1 MSKSLEK
8 NGIGSDKST
17 PIEAA
22 APAANDVLLTPTPQ
36 KTESSNAVKRSWWVW
51 AGLAVIACGA
61 AGLWYFQPFTTKPV
75 VVAVETVTASPITR
89 VLAVNGRIAAMHS
102 VDVRA
107 SVSGT
112 LASLPIVEGAAV
124 RLGDVLARISPAAQE
139 AVVRQSRA
147 SLDAGRVIETLANAN
162 YKRLAALK
170 GVVTRTAIE
179 TAASNASS
187 ASEDVR
193 RLAALFDQAEIQL
206 AKFTVLSPLSGTI
219 LSINGET
226 GQLVDPATA
235 LVTIA
240 DLVQLVVE
248 TDVDEAY
255 STQIKDR
262 MPAVLKLVGEEK
274 TRNGKVSLIAR
285 KVNAATGGLA
295 VQIAF
300 DEPVSAPVG
309 LTVTMNIVVDQQD
322 DALSVPRAAI
332 INDTAGSTVFIVETG
347 IARSRAVTAIEWP
360 AERLIVTKGLAIGDV
375 VITDATGITDGQKV
389 TIPATTKEAPA
400 PKPVAAP

>member
-1 MSKSLEK
+1 MSGNPKSEPSPSK
-8 NGIGSDKST
+8 RAGVQAPPTETKPIAPATRKWPWWWIGGS
-17 PIEAA
+17 AA
-22 APAANDVLLTPTPQ
+22 ALII
-36 KTESSNAVKRSWWVW
+36 
-51 AGLAVIACGA
+51 GGGIY
-61 AGLWYFQPFTTKPV
+61 YFQPFTAMPV
-75 VVAVETVTASPITR
+75 NVAVETVTASPITR

-112 LASLPIVEGAAV
+112 LAALPIVEGAAV

-147 SLDAGRVIETLANAN
+147 SLDAGRVTEALANAN

-206 AKFTVLSPLSGTI
+206 AKFTVLSPISGTI

-240 DLVQLVVE
+240 DLGQLVVE
-248 TDVDEAY
+248 TDIDEAY

-262 MPAVLKLVGEEK
+262 MPAVLKLVGEET
-274 TRNGKVSLIAR
+274 TRTGKVSLIAR

-309 LTVTMNIVVDQQD
+309 LTVTMNIMVDQQD
-322 DALSVPRAAI
+322 SALSVPRAAI
-332 INDTAGSTVFIVETG
+332 ITDTAGSTVFIVENG
-347 IARSRAVTAIEWP
+347 IALSRAITVIDWP
-360 AERLIVTKGLAIGDV
+360 SERLMVTKGLTIGDV
-375 VITDATGITDGQKV
+375 VIADATGVTDGQKV
-389 TIPATTKEAPA
+389 TVPAAPNEAAA